1 MYPVRETG
9 LPPARRNARKYP
21 WEELTGPGKSFEVPI
36 EDPAFYSIRHTAK
49 CRQKRSAQRYSC
61 RIVYD
66 ERTHRAKAMRVTRI
80 K

>member
-9 LPPARRNARKYP
+9 MPPTRRNAKKYP
-21 WEELTGPGKSFEVPI
+21 WHELTVVGKSFDVPI
-36 EDPAFYSIRHTAK
+36 ADPAYYSIRHTAK

-66 ERTHRAKAMRVTRI
+66 DKTRGAQAMRVTRI